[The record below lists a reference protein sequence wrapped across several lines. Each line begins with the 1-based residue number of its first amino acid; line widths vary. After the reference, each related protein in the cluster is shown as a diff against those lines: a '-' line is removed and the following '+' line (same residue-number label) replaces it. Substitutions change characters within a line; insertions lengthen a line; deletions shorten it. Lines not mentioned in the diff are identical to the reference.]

1 MSEDVTFCGV
11 FDGHGPHGHLVAR
24 KVREALP
31 LKLLSFL
38 HSSESGRNGSGKTC
52 FRGNIKPESGESEK
66 DVSPEDNLNNV
77 WREAFMKAYKAMDKE
92 LRSHPNLD
100 CFCSGSTAV
109 TIVKQVSQRA
119 AYIINFT
126 FLLHIFIFYFFIFQ
140 GSNLFMGNIG
150 DSRAIMGSKD
160 SNDSMVAI
168 QLTIDLKPDLPS
180 VLSIVSSLSIVCP
193 IYVFAKLFK
202 FKCKFL

>member
-38 HSSESGRNGSGKTC
+38 HSSESGQNGSGKTC
-52 FRGNIKPESGESEK
+52 FRGSMKPESGESEK
-66 DVSPEDNLNNV
+66 DVTAEDKLSSM

-109 TIVKQVSQRA
+109 TVVKQVDQLLA
-119 AYIINFT
+119 VFMLNFP
-126 FLLHIFIFYFFIFQ
+126 FHFSHLLF
-140 GSNLFMGNIG
+140 
-150 DSRAIMGSKD
+150 
-160 SNDSMVAI
+160 
-168 QLTIDLKPDLPS
+168 
-180 VLSIVSSLSIVCP
+180 SSLSRVQ
-193 IYVFAKLFK
+193 IYSWAILGIPEQSWDPRTAMMSWWQFS
-202 FKCKFL
+202 

>member
-1 MSEDVTFCGV
+1 MALLFLQDFISEDVTFCGV

-38 HSSESGRNGSGKTC
+38 HSSESGQNGSGKTC
-52 FRGNIKPESGESEK
+52 FRGTMKPESAESEK
-66 DVSPEDNLNNV
+66 DVAAEENLNSM

-109 TIVKQVSQRA
+109 TVVKQV
-119 AYIINFT
+119 Y
-126 FLLHIFIFYFFIFQ
+126 
-140 GSNLFMGNIG
+140 
-150 DSRAIMGSKD
+150 
-160 SNDSMVAI
+160 
-168 QLTIDLKPDLPS
+168 QLAE
-180 VLSIVSSLSIVCP
+180 SI
-193 IYVFAKLFK
+193 FK
-202 FKCKFL
+202 FPFHFADLLFSLLSRVQICSWAILGIPEQSWDPRTAMMSWWQLS

>member
-38 HSSESGRNGSGKTC
+38 HSSESGRNGSGKAC
-52 FRGNIKPESGESEK
+52 FRSNIKPESGESEK
-66 DVSPEDNLNNV
+66 DLSAEDNENSM
-77 WREAFMKAYKAMDKE
+77 WREAFMKAYKAMDKV

-119 AYIINFT
+119 ASILMFP
-126 FLLHIFIFYFFIFQ
+126 FLLHIFYF
-140 GSNLFMGNIG
+140 LH
-150 DSRAIMGSKD
+150 
-160 SNDSMVAI
+160 
-168 QLTIDLKPDLPS
+168 
-180 VLSIVSSLSIVCP
+180 
-193 IYVFAKLFK
+193 FAGFK
-202 FKCKFL
+202 FVHGKYWGFPSNHGIKGQQPLHGGNSVDH